1 MTTIKVKFRPS
12 SLPEARGTLYFQVIH
27 RRQVKWASTGLHI
40 YPHEWDSEKSQIQ
53 VHAGNPRKEL
63 LLRIRAL
70 LHSELRERERIM
82 RNMAAARSHFT
93 LDELFRQFTPIR
105 LDQSTTVFAFLQS
118 QVRKKLEMQRQ
129 GTAMTYTQSY
139 RRFKEFRQDADLTFD
154 QLTPDLIERYEA
166 WLIGRQLKLN
176 SIRFYLRTLKAQ
188 LRKAA
193 MEDIS
198 IDRKLFSRVRLSYV
212 PTVKRAISESQLK
225 AIARLALPEGSPLAF
240 ARDIFL
246 FSFFMRGMPFV
257 DMAYLRKTDLRNGT
271 LSYCRR
277 KTRQHLTVAWE
288 QAPQQI
294 VDRYAHLAPDS
305 PYMLPIIRTD
315 DATHY
320 RQYHRQQQNVNNSL
334 RKIGR
339 MIGLPRPLTTYVA
352 RHTWASVAR
361 DLNVPVAIISEGMGH
376 RSYHTT
382 QVYLNSIDTSR
393 IDKANRMIIRQ
404 IAGT

>member
-1 MTTIKVKFRPS
+1 
-12 SLPEARGTLYFQVIH
+12 
-27 RRQVKWASTGLHI
+27 
-40 YPHEWDSEKSQIQ
+40 
-53 VHAGNPRKEL
+53 
-63 LLRIRAL
+63 
-70 LHSELRERERIM
+70 
-82 RNMAAARSHFT
+82 
-93 LDELFRQFTPIR
+93 
-105 LDQSTTVFAFLQS
+105 
-118 QVRKKLEMQRQ
+118 
-129 GTAMTYTQSY
+129 
-139 RRFKEFRQDADLTFD
+139 
-154 QLTPDLIERYEA
+154 
-166 WLIGRQLKLN
+166 
-176 SIRFYLRTLKAQ
+176 
-188 LRKAA
+188 

-225 AIARLALPEGSPLAF
+225 AIARLALPEGSPMAF

-257 DMAYLRKTDLRNGT
+257 DMAYLRKADLRAGT

-288 QAPQQI
+288 QATQQI

-339 MIGLPRPLTTYVA
+339 MIGLSRPLTTYVA

-393 IDKANRMIIRQ
+393 IDEANRMIIRQ